1 MNTSVKNASYTNTS
15 AARGTWNVSAVASNE
30 NGTAM
35 QTWIWTVLQAI
46 IPIPSPAPTQCP
58 TPSPS
63 PIITP
68 TPKPSPKPSYILS
81 SDTTLTPFY
90 IFGWV
95 HYENDAECYNPI
107 VKVANLNTSE
117 SWRAES
123 SDNSSFFQ
131 LIITNIN
138 DSDKLE
144 FNVTDGIVCNS
155 TSHEVKQTEM
165 NNSGIF
171 YFNLTLPVPALTISI
186 ELTPDDDPSTPG
198 IQVINPDPNTN
209 KTVTIIANV
218 TDLNGYENITNV
230 TANITGPS
238 KVEDSPVSLN
248 FVSNVSAATA
258 IYRGIFNMSNYS
270 EGKYEVEVRATDAEG
285 TGICSKK
292 FTYLPMLSPAAPR
305 IVSYAPQSPV
315 SNFEGATRTF
325 NISIDQLVN
334 VSWLLNGTEVQINT
348 NVKNASYTNT
358 SAVTGTWNVSAIASN
373 ENGTSMRTWIWTVS
387 QQVAPTP
394 TPSPTPSPS
403 PCPSPTPAPTPP
415 STNFTTPSPPFYIFG
430 SVHYKNGAECY
441 DPTVSIINLNTGK
454 GWQAETSDSSS
465 FFQLLA
471 NNINESDLLI
481 FNVTDGTRFNTT
493 NYTITRADINNR
505 GIFGINLTLGAPP
518 QTDLAVTNLWLDPET
533 PVFGDLVNVT
543 ARIKNVGNET
553 NSTAVFYDEKNLSI
567 FKFYWNVS
575 NFPNHGNDTITQSDA
590 LKIRVHFVDM
600 GIQGEGYIKIY
611 NTSDALIHNFTTT
624 NSWNR
629 TNFWTDWSEGEEIK
643 IESYATNHLYFMIDK
658 YEAVFASEPVTLSC
672 GQSKNFTA
680 NWNASAWLNEED
692 IVSGNHT
699 IRVEV
704 APVVN
709 ESNTENNIK
718 SKEITVSHPV
728 SFNIDLELTNISVDK
743 TPLLDGDIVN
753 ITATVM
759 NKGFEDATSFSVIF
773 IDGPGEGNT
782 SGVVFNKSIVPALD
796 AGKSTTISTTW
807 DATFGNHTIT
817 AVADPDN
824 EVGEFNESN
833 NQNSTIISVT
843 KSRDFAISD
852 VSLSYTDSNESCDPN
867 NLFSSEKVAINAT
880 LGIINLAN
888 RGGKLDVGL
897 YLDNALLNTT
907 SVGFD
912 AGNGTENVIFV
923 WEVNTAGNHTL
934 SVFADHN
941 RTITEFNETNNNK
954 SVAITV
960 HKGNDFAVTNITFKP
975 QNPVIGDIVKI
986 NATIANFGNKTGFTS
1001 VEFYDNKSI
1010 EISRTEDDYLL
1021 GPGSSINDT
1030 LTLANALK
1038 IRVHFSRIEYPL
1050 AITIYDKNDFEVP
1063 IMDNGWTDWAS
1074 DDTIRIKSY
1083 WPGKFTVDRCE
1094 ALLAN
1099 ESFSLDAG
1107 NRTNRSAVLNLS
1119 MQEMGWAL
1127 NGTHNITVIVDPYDD
1142 IDEPEEENN
1151 INTTRITVT
1160 PSLDFAVTNISFE
1173 PREPLLGDI
1182 VRINAT
1188 VKNFRVRN
1196 GTTFVE
1202 IFYDNRTVIEKKPDN
1217 DTTIISLPPGV
1228 LGARLHF
1235 EFIHLG
1241 SSGYVDIYKND
1252 TKVERIQE
1260 SRNDYWTDC
1269 IYCDYSDVI
1278 RIESH
1283 NANFKIDRYEAL
1295 ILNKRV
1301 TLNASEPPKVVTALW
1316 NATALYGGA
1325 AHHNIT
1331 VRIDPHDVFTE
1342 RNETNNT
1349 LIMPIFVNGTD
1360 LAVTNIK
1367 IPCGPEPKFCY
1378 REQYVNI
1385 TATIA
1390 NLGAID
1396 AHNFTVF
1403 FRDGMSKSYYEVNTS
1418 GVIFNKT
1425 PISVLHSGENTTINV
1440 TWTPAESGIHTIAV
1454 NIPFDIRDNNETNNE
1469 LYTIHR
1475 VAEPEWDFSVEN
1487 VSVYPRE
1494 VREGEPVLI
1503 NATIGNHGHKSGN
1516 VSVGFFVNRTDFAGS
1531 KGERFVRIGT
1541 VDDVPVPVNKT
1552 INITF
1557 NWTANVHGGEHL
1569 VVAVADPDEEIPEIE
1584 EVRKLGDSIIFRGND
1599 SVTGNNVKKSSLHVI
1614 GPDLAITNLT
1624 LDPAAPKSGD
1634 IVNISVEIENKGS
1647 TPANSTVWFYMQSD
1661 ESIYGRSA
1669 GSIHNRGELWR
1680 WSSVL
1685 LPEDTRMRF
1694 HFGSQHPFGGFYR
1707 GIVIGGGGEVKAFVK
1722 DSEGQRHTVYFY
1734 VGSEEAGDKSTEV
1747 KMPKIDSNTPGYECV
1762 ECWGDVCYYKRWDDI
1777 WTEWT
1782 KGTAVEINARA
1793 GTSSSAT
1800 LSMDKYQVLLGSQAV
1815 KLNAGE
1821 SKVYNITW
1829 NTTFPL
1835 QPGKNYTI
1843 LAIVEN
1849 RTLSNET
1856 YLGGTDLAVTN
1867 ISLKPSIWDGDLVWL
1882 NATITNFG
1890 YLNATDFEVSFYEIY
1905 EPRLKDWVCQAH
1917 RKEINTTRV
1926 KGLSAGNSTIVS
1938 VPWNASIRDI
1948 ICKCRLCPSC
1958 KWHDKTFKGVDD
1970 YKINVAID
1978 LLENRE
1984 QARVANNSLTTD
1996 VHVNR
2001 SRDFNVTNLSFFVNG
2016 TARNPHEL
2024 ELYDIVTTNATID
2037 YTNLANQ
2044 PGMVNLSFYL
2054 DEVKPEHEIGSTTVR
2069 FDPDNGTG
2077 YANITWTAD
2086 NLYGDVYIPGD
2097 HNLTVR
2103 VDPEQEIYEINDFDT
2118 EFPNN
2123 DFTWQIHVKA
2133 PELVFEKFNI
2143 TPEPETLVKGDNAI
2157 INVTIANRGR
2167 LNTTRDFNLTI
2178 YEWAERHIDNV
2189 ASNESYSGFP
2199 RIEIERANATAMR
2212 LYLDLEK
2219 EEPLLDPEIET
2230 VVRGGEVCIKDGK
2243 GEVVRRYNHSFH
2255 GWTPWI
2261 MVNKTV
2267 VETIKRMTI
2276 NRYLFCWDNVPGS
2289 ENKSLLRFLT
2299 EDLGLEWAENAT
2311 INKTDDSRTI
2321 QIYAGNNSANLTLDV
2336 KNETVIFEIN
2346 GTMVE
2351 DISLIVKGENK
2362 IYKPETRDIDID
2374 TKVSKVYYFT
2384 QTHIIYTNTTTRNFT
2399 INETANITVEWTVPT
2414 GGEQFIVAKIDPED
2428 VIMEYNEANNTFK
2441 QHVPVQAA
2449 DLEVTN
2455 LSLTWLNG
2463 TKVRENDIVRD
2474 NDTVRIS
2481 ANVTNVGIEEARDF
2495 SVYFLVD
2502 DIPIKNETISG
2513 LASGSSI
2520 LVNANWTAEV
2530 GKHVIKVEAD
2540 YDDKINETN
2549 ETNNIEALVR
2559 YVCGA
2564 EVSGNTSWETL
2575 GLHGLNGTI
2584 LFEPTQPYD
2593 EDEVNITAVINNYG
2607 YVNATGFNVLLF
2619 YDYDPPSSRGGWLNR
2634 SYPGANWTYLRIID
2648 NARKTKV
2655 EEYDPMDAG
2664 DVKVYDASGNAVLNE
2679 SNFNDTCNWTHVME
2693 GKSCWIPVRG
2703 DTVNVYISR
2712 GGNENFSVS
2721 LYPIYQNGTSMLYE
2735 GINVPVNR
2743 SKILTPPM
2751 TRNVSVGNFTVMAV
2765 IDPENNVPEDEDN
2778 KTDNIISRIMRVLP
2792 TIDFTVLNVTNV
2804 TAEKSN
2810 LSDLDTA
2817 DITAE
2822 VANIGYRN
2830 GTANVSITDYET
2842 ENRTYRYHLD
2852 KSLNWSYLPTPPD
2865 TDLLKSGSGYDDV
2878 MVIRRPGVDAINVH
2892 LSNIWIYKP
2901 DSNDNR
2907 YGSLAVCNESGVK
2920 IWNETANPKT
2930 KTIYIRHKD
2939 IRVSGETVYIYSVHA
2954 SFSFDGYTTEKKW
2967 LEERDVP
2974 LNATKTWN
2982 ESKNFT
2988 VKNWLAT
2995 TGNHRINVTVWNNT
3009 TKEINETNNTFILPL
3024 EVNASRDPTVVNI
3037 TFDPEH
3043 PEDGDNVTITAT
3055 VKNSDNST
3063 KNATFMVDLWLTV
3076 TRNSSIAPI
3085 PDAEWAIQHKE
3096 NRTSYIIHLGRENVT
3111 LTPGNETT
3119 VNATWHNMNLSGDP
3133 LYVVTAIV
3141 DPLDEIDE
3149 INESQSDN
3157 ELNEYLWM
3165 NYPDFTIT
3173 KFNQPTRK
3181 EKNASVTIKNAGM
3194 KNASNVTVMFKLA
3207 KFSTY
3212 GLPLAEGG
3220 FGYPS
3225 LSHPG
3230 AFDLQ
3235 LHFARLNATSGCLWL
3250 KKNLGD
3256 EDNVEEY
3263 CGEELYDVWTPWIDS
3278 DTVYIVYAG
3287 ADFWIDEYKWGDVEY
3302 KTIDRL
3308 NASESKDVFLPER
3321 WSKYERPMMLDVWV
3335 DPEIDTADNKI
3346 GDFEEQNE
3354 GNNHRSGVIYADLV
3368 LRSVGTVFSEDGDL
3382 SGINATIWS
3391 NNTLED
3397 GIAFPVCNFS
3407 VALKDRDTGS
3417 TLLTKRIGENGTIY
3431 GGEEREV
3438 IFNVSHLNSS
3448 ELMLTPNR
3456 TYHFNVVV
3464 DSEDKPPYRA
3474 PGEIWEY
3481 DETNNE
3487 KPIDIGP
3494 DIVVGEIKVVPDPD
3508 EPFSCNFTIDVN
3520 ITNEGNFRATNFT
3533 AEIFIEDINDSE
3545 KNETLPRIKVKCLPP
3560 RGPEANKTLKF
3571 PWSQNENED
3580 FRRQRVYDATVT
3592 ADPDDDVKEL
3602 DETNNENGV
3611 RMGAEIEVKLI
3622 AKPPQF
3628 GGTIYPYA
3636 PVKDY
3641 NDNCTIKAINNTGNI
3656 CTGPFKAKL
3665 TVVDTKTNSKVYD
3678 PPVETI
3684 AKLAPGEVY
3693 PFIWPLPLPSP
3704 PEERT
3709 YNITVE
3715 ADLPSPT
3722 KEKGDTVEL
3731 RDEIN
3736 NNRGWAN
3743 VTIYNYTDYGGKNLE
3758 FYTSGSVYGGFAY
3771 TIGNSNYVGGNE
3783 EKYYEVEFDDVYPNS
3798 ATPRFARLYL
3808 YWVWSYECKDYE
3820 YRCCRPSPPQDP
3832 ISKPAPIEVDVKFN
3846 GPPLGAPYEGGY
3858 YESPHASDHDVAWGA
3873 YAYDLPA
3880 NYVKSDNN
3888 VVNITKISPY
3898 CNYTDEMGNNHTKY
3912 TFAIYGVGLLVAYN
3926 DSKGVLTNYWINE
3939 GADVLYG
3946 DANALHETDL
3956 VTTAVFNGTV
3966 EDLSLANATLWT
3978 VVPGGGSEDE
3988 TELRLNG
3995 KSIGKNVY
4003 NGSGAT
4009 GIGIDNR
4016 YVTDNL
4022 STYNT
4027 AEIQLFPG
4035 GGSMMPTNA
4044 MLVVT
4049 YPPDLEPEVPT
4060 TLNAN
4065 AGASYDIPITIH
4077 NWGRSKAKNF
4087 NVNVTIVTIDG
4098 NVINKT
4104 IPIPEIKGAGQE
4116 GDTVIINIP
4125 QKAPA
4130 VERIITFNLKV
4141 DVDPVDAGHPEG
4153 HVKELINSYRNGE
4166 ENNIWNDTV
4175 MVIVNPPPG
4184 WGPGPGGG
4192 GGTGGGWGTGTGT
4205 GTGSGSGTAK
4215 SVAGGTG
4222 QGGGESGGKT
4232 ITGRLMKGVVVPGGE
4247 ETGGGG
4253 KGGFSLLAWL
4263 IRLALLAAVGSLVCA
4278 GYLMER
4284 RRQNNKL
4291 SLQKRV

>member
-1 MNTSVKNASYTNTS
+1 M
-15 AARGTWNVSAVASNE
+15 
-30 NGTAM
+30 
-35 QTWIWTVLQAI
+35 
-46 IPIPSPAPTQCP
+46 
-58 TPSPS
+58 
-63 PIITP
+63 
-68 TPKPSPKPSYILS
+68 
-81 SDTTLTPFY
+81 TPFY

-144 FNVTDGIVCNS
+144 FNVTNGIVCNT

-171 YFNLTLPVPALTISI
+171 YFNLTLPVPALTINI
-186 ELTPDDDPSTPG
+186 ELTPDDDPSTHG
-198 IQVINPDPNTN
+198 IQVINSDPNTN

-238 KVEDSPVSLN
+238 KVDGSPVSLN

-258 IYRGIFNMSNYS
+258 IYRGTFNMSNYS

-285 TGICSKK
+285 TGIDSKK
-292 FTYLPMLSPAAPR
+292 FTYLTMLSPAAPR

-315 SNFEGATRTF
+315 SDFEGATRTF
-325 NISIDQLVN
+325 NITIDQMMI
-334 VSWLLNGTEVQINT
+334 VSWRINGTEVFNQT
-348 NVKNASYTNT
+348 NVNESAYTNT
-358 SAVTGTWNVSAIASN
+358 SAAIGTWNVSAIVSN
-373 ENGTSMRTWIWTVS
+373 ANGTAMQTWIWTVS

-394 TPSPTPSPS
+394 SPSPTSSPSPYPSPTPT
-403 PCPSPTPAPTPP
+403 PTPTPTPP
-415 STNFTTPSPPFYIFG
+415 PTNFTAPSSPFYIFG
-430 SVHYKNGAECY
+430 SVHYKNGKECNS
-441 DPTVSIINLNTGK
+441 PFVVVTNLNTSEELI
-454 GWQAETSDSSS
+454 AENRTESD
-465 FFQLLA
+465 FYQLVTNPEFVNASDILRIEA
-471 NNINESDLLI
+471 SKNGMPVGNATHIVTTEDIFRGVIKVNINEGPDLVISESGVSIPPLLVNKTNEI
-481 FNVTDGTRFNTT
+481 NVTVWNNGT
-493 NYTITRADINNR
+493 A
-505 GIFGINLTLGAPP
+505 AASP
-518 QTDLAVTNLWLDPET
+518 
-533 PVFGDLVNVT
+533 VNVSFFVS
-543 ARIKNVGNET
+543 KGNET
-553 NSTAVFYDEKNLSI
+553 EYENETRITDSLQPK
-567 FKFYWNVS
+567 KFINVP
-575 NFPNHGNDTITQSDA
+575 F
-590 LKIRVHFVDM
+590 
-600 GIQGEGYIKIY
+600 
-611 NTSDALIHNFTTT
+611 
-624 NSWNR
+624 SWSP
-629 TNFWTDWSEGEEIK
+629 TSEG
-643 IESYATNHLYFMIDK
+643 SYN
-658 YEAVFASEPVTLSC
+658 
-672 GQSKNFTA
+672 
-680 NWNASAWLNEED
+680 
-692 IVSGNHT
+692 
-699 IRVEV
+699 
-704 APVVN
+704 
-709 ESNTENNIK
+709 
-718 SKEITVSHPV
+718 ITVSADYDDE
-728 SFNIDLELTNISVDK
+728 IKEL
-743 TPLLDGDIVN
+743 
-753 ITATVM
+753 
-759 NKGFEDATSFSVIF
+759 
-773 IDGPGEGNT
+773 
-782 SGVVFNKSIVPALD
+782 
-796 AGKSTTISTTW
+796 
-807 DATFGNHTIT
+807 
-817 AVADPDN
+817 
-824 EVGEFNESN
+824 NESN
-833 NQNSTIISVT
+833 NNLTMTVFVGVPDFNVT
-843 KSRDFAISD
+843 
-852 VSLSYTDSNESCDPN
+852 
-867 NLFSSEKVAINAT
+867 
-880 LGIINLAN
+880 GITF
-888 RGGKLDVGL
+888 
-897 YLDNALLNTT
+897 NTT
-907 SVGFD
+907 
-912 AGNGTENVIFV
+912 EP
-923 WEVNTAGNHTL
+923 L
-934 SVFADHN
+934 
-941 RTITEFNETNNNK
+941 
-954 SVAITV
+954 
-960 HKGNDFAVTNITFKP
+960 
-975 QNPVIGDIVKI
+975 IGDIIEI
-986 NATIANFGNKTGFTS
+986 NATIANLGTEGEAS

-1010 EISRTEDDYLL
+1010 KIERGLADYFEK
-1021 GPGSSINDT
+1021 PINDS
-1030 LTLANALK
+1030 LILPDVK
-1038 IRVHFSRIEYPL
+1038 RIRVHFVTFDVPSDGYIK
-1050 AITIYDKNDFEVP
+1050 IYNESQLEPVEELKGKNTSYWT
-1063 IMDNGWTDWAS
+1063 GWCDG
-1074 DDTIRIKSY
+1074 DTIRIESWNVTEFKI
-1083 WPGKFTVDRCE
+1083 DRYE
-1094 ALLAN
+1094 AVLLN
-1099 ESFSLDAG
+1099 ESISLDAG
-1107 NRTNRSAVLNLS
+1107 DSAELSVDWNLS
-1119 MQEMGWAL
+1119 DQYMGWAIL
-1127 NGTHNITVIVDPYDD
+1127 GGHNITVRVDPYNQVIEYNESNNEKTEA
-1142 IDEPEEENN
+1142 IDVNA
-1151 INTTRITVT
+1151 
-1160 PSLDFAVTNISFE
+1160 SQDFAVVKISLNNTE
-1173 PREPLLGDI
+1173 PVLGKD
-1182 VRINAT
+1182 VVGINVT
-1188 VKNFRVRN
+1188 VKNFGVRN
-1196 GTTFVE
+1196 GTTSVM
-1202 IFYDNRTVIEKKPDN
+1202 IYYDNMSVGIERKEDRVIRNESESYTSTDN
-1217 DTTIISLPPGV
+1217 ISLPPNV

-1235 EFIHLG
+1235 DGLCLYNGHI
-1241 SSGYVDIYKND
+1241 DICDGKGHVVERFYDTGFD
-1252 TKVERIQE
+1252 TKISVWTDWIY
-1260 SRNDYWTDC
+1260 SRNITVKIVLPYNPHMCTHRC
-1269 IYCDYSDVI
+1269 
-1278 RIESH
+1278 R
-1283 NANFKIDRYEAL
+1283 FKIDEYEAL
-1295 ILNKRV
+1295 IKEENV
-1301 TLNASEPPKVVTALW
+1301 TLNASEWKII
-1316 NATALYGGA
+1316 NASWRTGARYGGA
-1325 AHHNIT
+1325 RNHSISAC
-1331 VRIDPHDVFTE
+1331 IDPHDVFAE
-1342 RNETNNT
+1342 SNEANNT
-1349 LIMPIFVNGTD
+1349 LSEQVFVNGTD
-1360 LAVTNIK
+1360 LTVTDIK
-1367 IPCGPEPKFCY
+1367 IPCGREPDFCY
-1378 REQYVNI
+1378 CGQHINI
-1385 TATIA
+1385 TVTIA
-1390 NLGAID
+1390 NLGVID
-1396 AHNFTVF
+1396 AHNFTVLF
-1403 FRDGMSKSYYEVNTS
+1403 KDGMSKSYYEANTS
-1418 GVIFNKT
+1418 GITDVFNPSEIFVLT
-1425 PISVLHSGENTTINV
+1425 LHSGENTTINV

-1469 LYTIHR
+1469 LYTIHK

-1516 VSVGFFVNRTDFAGS
+1516 VSVGFFVNCTDFAGS

-1541 VDDVPVPVNKT
+1541 VDDVFVPVNKT

-1599 SVTGNNVKKSSLHVI
+1599 SVTGNNVKKCSLHVI

-1624 LDPAAPKSGD
+1624 LDPAAPNSGD

-1647 TPANSTVWFYMQSD
+1647 TPANSTVWFYIQSN
-1661 ESIYGRSA
+1661 ESIDGETGLYYDPKWNWLSA
-1669 GSIHNRGELWR
+1669 LQ
-1680 WSSVL
+1680 
-1685 LPEDTRMRF
+1685 PEDVPMRF
-1694 HFGSQHPFGGFYR
+1694 HFDYIKIYKGGS
-1707 GIVIGGGGEVKAFVK
+1707 VNAFVT
-1722 DSEGQRHTVYFY
+1722 DSKGQCHTVYFY
-1734 VGSEEAGDKSTEV
+1734 VKEAGQEV
-1747 KMPKIDSNTPGYECV
+1747 KESEINFNTPYDEYLHGG
-1762 ECWGDVCYYKRWDDI
+1762 GDTCTNKSWDDT

-1782 KGTAVEINARA
+1782 KGTAVEIYANS
-1793 GTSSSAT
+1793 GYQTYVQ
-1800 LSMDKYQVLLGSQAV
+1800 LLIDNYQVLLGSQTV

-1843 LAIVEN
+1843 LAVVEN
-1849 RTLSNET
+1849 QTLLSNET
-1856 YLGGTDLAVTN
+1856 YLGGTDLAVTD
-1867 ISLKPSIWDGDLVWL
+1867 ISVEPGMWNNSLSRTEVWDGDLVWL

-1890 YLNATDFEVSFYEIY
+1890 YLNATEFEVSFYEIY
-1905 EPRLKDWVCQAH
+1905 EPRLENWYCQAH

-1926 KGLSAGNSTIVS
+1926 KGGLPAGNSTIIS

-1948 ICKCRLCPSC
+1948 ICKCRLCPGC
-1958 KWHDKTFKGVDD
+1958 AWHDKTFKGVDD
-1970 YKINVAID
+1970 YTINVTID

-1984 QARVANNSLTTD
+1984 QARVANNTLTTD

-2001 SRDFNVTNLSFFVNG
+2001 SRDFFVTNLNFSVNS
-2016 TARNPHEL
+2016 TVCDPQDL

-2054 DEVKPEHEIGSTTVR
+2054 DEVKPEHEIGSTTVP
-2069 FDPDNGTG
+2069 FNPGNGTR
-2077 YANITWTAD
+2077 YANITWKAD

-2097 HNLTVR
+2097 HNITVV
-2103 VDPEQEIYEINDFDT
+2103 VDPEGEIYEIN
-2118 EFPNN
+2118 ESKPNN
-2123 DFTWQIHVKA
+2123 EFTWQIHVKA

-2243 GEVVRRYNHSFH
+2243 GEVIRCYNHSFH

-2261 MVNKTV
+2261 MDNKSV

-2276 NRYLFCWDNVPGS
+2276 NRYLFCWDNVSGS
-2289 ENKSLLRFLT
+2289 ENASLIQFLT
-2299 EDLGLEWAENAT
+2299 DEGVDWAENAT

-2336 KNETVIFEIN
+2336 QNETVIFEIN

-2351 DISLIVKGENK
+2351 DISLIVKEENGNLR
-2362 IYKPETRDIDID
+2362 IYKPEYRDTDID

-2384 QTHIIYTNTTTRNFT
+2384 QSRIINTNTTTRNFA
-2399 INETANITVEWTVPT
+2399 INKTANITVEWTVPT
-2414 GGEQFIVAKIDPED
+2414 DGEQFIVAKIDPED

-2455 LSLTWLNG
+2455 LSLTCNG
-2463 TKVRENDIVRD
+2463 TEIGENDTVRD

-2481 ANVTNVGIEEARDF
+2481 ANVTNVGIEEASDF

-2502 DIPIKNETISG
+2502 DIPIKNETILR
-2513 LASGSSI
+2513 LANGSST

-2584 LFEPTQPYD
+2584 LFDPTQPYD
-2593 EDEVNITAVINNYG
+2593 EDEVKITAVINNYG
-2607 YVNATGFNVLLF
+2607 CVNATGFNVLLF
-2619 YDYDPPSSRGGWLNR
+2619 YDYDPPSSREGWLNR

-2655 EEYDPMDAG
+2655 GEYDPMDAG

-2804 TAEKSN
+2804 TAEKPN

-2842 ENRTYRYHLD
+2842 ENRTYRYHFD

-2892 LSNIWIYKP
+2892 LSNILIYKP
-2901 DSNDNR
+2901 DLNDNR

-3043 PEDGDNVTITAT
+3043 PEDGDNVTIIAT
-3055 VKNSDNST
+3055 VKNNDNST

-3096 NRTSYIIHLGRENVT
+3096 NRTSYIIHLGRENIT

-3149 INESQSDN
+3149 INENQSDN
-3157 ELNEYLWM
+3157 ELNKYLWM
-3165 NYPDFTIT
+3165 NYPDFAIT

-3256 EDNVEEY
+3256 EDIVEEY
-3263 CGEELYDVWTPWIDS
+3263 CGKELYDVWTPWIDS

-3302 KTIDRL
+3302 KTIDML
-3308 NASESKDVFLPER
+3308 NASESKNVSLPER

-3391 NNTLED
+3391 DNTLED

-3407 VALKDRDTGS
+3407 VALKDRDTGR

-3438 IFNVSHLNSS
+3438 IFNVSHQNSS

-3494 DIVVGEIKVVPDPD
+3494 DIVVDEIYTESLNDS
-3508 EPFSCNFTIDVN
+3508 SCDCIVGAV
-3520 ITNEGNFRATNFT
+3520 IRNEGNFRAENFSVRLHLNSTSGNITETVYENIPCLFPWGEHNETKLLFREVSVVPNHIYELVEVVADPENTVEELDEGNNEKETDLGPDIVVERFEVPRYLIVNHSADILVRLNNTGEVGAEGFDITLSPSEAYTNNTFDVLPHEVICLKPNGERLLEVFNWTVPAEGVYNFT
-3533 AEIFIEDINDSE
+3533 
-3545 KNETLPRIKVKCLPP
+3545 LR
-3560 RGPEANKTLKF
+3560 
-3571 PWSQNENED
+3571 
-3580 FRRQRVYDATVT
+3580 
-3592 ADPDDDVKEL
+3592 ADPEDDVEER
-3602 DETNNENGV
+3602 DETNNNGSAFLK
-3611 RMGAEIEVKLI
+3611 RAFADIGYRGDKLE
-3622 AKPPQF
+3622 
-3628 GGTIYPYA
+3628 PYKINKT
-3636 PVKDY
+3636 VEGDVIFYLSKDLY
-3641 NDNCTIKAINNTGNI
+3641 KAWGVLHPN
-3656 CTGPFKAKL
+3656 
-3665 TVVDTKTNSKVYD
+3665 
-3678 PPVETI
+3678 ET
-3684 AKLAPGEVY
+3684 GEVEWDIQIPAGATIEIARLY
-3693 PFIWPLPLPSP
+3693 VYWGWSWRSSASGDVPACPSITMKFDNGNGYRVVGMRGPPPF
-3704 PEERT
+3704 
-3709 YNITVE
+3709 Y
-3715 ADLPSPT
+3715 
-3722 KEKGDTVEL
+3722 G
-3731 RDEIN
+3731 
-3736 NNRGWAN
+3736 
-3743 VTIYNYTDYGGKNLE
+3743 NYTDYPVNATVSYGKNHA
-3758 FYTSGSVYGGFAY
+3758 YGTYCYNVPVRNG
-3771 TIGNSNYVGGNE
+3771 TN
-3783 EKYYEVEFDDVYPNS
+3783 
-3798 ATPRFARLYL
+3798 RARLKL
-3808 YWVWSYECKDYE
+3808 N
-3820 YRCCRPSPPQDP
+3820 R
-3832 ISKPAPIEVDVKFN
+3832 
-3846 GPPLGAPYEGGY
+3846 G
-3858 YESPHASDHDVAWGA
+3858 
-3873 YAYDLPA
+3873 
-3880 NYVKSDNN
+3880 
-3888 VVNITKISPY
+3888 VNETEIKR
-3898 CNYTDEMGNNHTKY
+3898 M
-3912 TFAIYGVGLLVAYN
+3912 GLLVVYRGG
-3926 DSKGVLTNYWINE
+3926 DETYTRYWIDE
-3939 GADVLYG
+3939 GADMLIGGPTRNKKHYTPLCP
-3946 DANALHETDL
+3946 DET
-3956 VTTAVFNGTV
+3956 TTRVPFDECV
-3966 EDLSLANATLWT
+3966 EDFDKVGNATLIT
-3978 VVPGGGSEDE
+3978 VVPFGDGGDDDVDEFFDVRCGGKWKDKKRNGLYFDFDGDGKFHYIDDEIADGVWGNSTAGIAEDIDE
-3988 TELRLNG
+3988 REVRDFIERRRCNMLFGIQDRG
-3995 KSIGKNVY
+3995 DFIMP
-4003 NGSGAT
+4003 AT
-4009 GIGIDNR
+4009 AI
-4016 YVTDNL
+4016 L
-4022 STYNT
+4022 K
-4027 AEIQLFPG
+4027 
-4035 GGSMMPTNA
+4035 
-4044 MLVVT
+4044 VT

-4087 NVNVTIVTIDG
+4087 TVIVTIDG
-4098 NVINKT
+4098 NEVYNEL
-4104 IPIPEIKGAGQE
+4104 IPELKG
-4116 GDTVIINIP
+4116 GDSRLINIP
-4125 QKAPA
+4125 KKAPA
-4130 VERIITFNLKV
+4130 VEGIITHNV
-4141 DVDPVDAGHPEG
+4141 TVVVDPVDAGHPEG

-4166 ENNIWNDTV
+4166 DNNIWNDTV
-4175 MVIVNPPPG
+4175 TVVVQSSG
-4184 WGPGPGGG
+4184 LPGPGGG

-4205 GTGSGSGTAK
+4205 GTGPGSGTAK
-4215 SVAGGTG
+4215 GVAGGTG